1 MNSPILSSVTTTAT
15 PTTPLSAEDTAL
27 LHDLEKRVATSSL
40 DCFAAMAE
48 IEKYKGGI
56 LWQATHKSFDDYVR
70 ERFNYKPQHVGRLL
84 SAGNLTL
91 QLKSEIEKPE
101 DLPAN
106 EAQLRPLL
114 NKLPENRQLDA
125 WKKVVAELKP
135 EERTGAKVLEKVKE
149 IRKAIPKDE
158 LAASKPARAP
168 KVSKISKVI
177 QAPAPRETPEELI
190 RMLLD
195 ATSTHRQ
202 AFNIRSLLQEIT
214 RLMSDDSIPNTIL
227 SSVDNK
233 TGAPVLMVMPG

>member
-1 MNSPILSSVTTTAT
+1 MTAPILSSVTTTAT
-15 PTTPLSAEDTAL
+15 PTTFLSAEDTAL

-91 QLKSEIEKPE
+91 QLKSALQKPE
-101 DLPAN
+101 DLPIN

-114 NKLPENRQLDA
+114 NKLPESHHVQA
-125 WKKVVAELKP
+125 WKKVVADLKP
-135 EERTGAKVLEKVKE
+135 EERTGAKVMAKVQE
-149 IRKAIPKDE
+149 IRKSIPKEE

-168 KVSKISKVI
+168 KVTNVVKP
-177 QAPAPRETPEELI
+177 PAPRETPEELI
-190 RMLLD
+190 QKLVNITSSHHHGVKIRVMLIVISRLF
-195 ATSTHRQ
+195 AEPKNTEENLST
-202 AFNIRSLLQEIT
+202 
-214 RLMSDDSIPNTIL
+214 
-227 SSVDNK
+227 VDNH
-233 TGAPVLMVMPG
+233 TSVS

>member
-91 QLKSEIEKPE
+91 QLKSEIQKQE

-114 NKLPENRQLDA
+114 NKLPQSHHLQA
-125 WKKVVAELKP
+125 WKKVVADLKP
-135 EERTGAKVLEKVKE
+135 EERTGAKVMAKVQE
-149 IRKAIPKDE
+149 IRKAIPKEE

-168 KVSKISKVI
+168 KVSTVI
-177 QAPAPRETPEELI
+177 KAPAPRETPEELI

-233 TGAPVLMVMPG
+233 TGAPAAI

>member
-1 MNSPILSSVTTTAT
+1 MNASLSTIAT
-15 PTTPLSAEDTAL
+15 PPPVLSAEDTAL

-56 LWQATHKSFDDYVR
+56 LWQATHRSFDDYVR

-91 QLKSEIEKPE
+91 QLKSEMEKSE
-101 DLPAN
+101 DLPTN

-114 NKLPENRQLDA
+114 NKLPEDRQVEA

-135 EERTGAKVLEKVKE
+135 EERTGAKVMAKVQE
-149 IRKAIPKDE
+149 IRKAIPKEE

-190 RMLLD
+190 QKLLT
-195 ATSTHRQ
+195 ATASHRQ
-202 AFNIRSLLQEIT
+202 AFNIHSLIQEII
-214 RLMSDDSIPNTIL
+214 RLMSDDSIPVTTL

-233 TGAPVLMVMPG
+233 TGAPAAI

>member
-1 MNSPILSSVTTTAT
+1 MNSPILSAVATTAT
-15 PTTPLSAEDTAL
+15 PATVLSAEDTAL

-101 DLPAN
+101 DLPTN

-114 NKLPENRQLDA
+114 NKLPESHQVQA
-125 WKKVVAELKP
+125 WKKVVADLKP
-135 EERTGAKVLEKVKE
+135 EERTGAKVMAKVKE
-149 IRKAIPKDE
+149 LRKSIPKEE

-190 RMLLD
+190 QKLVNM
-195 ATSTHRQ
+195 TSSHHHGVK
-202 AFNIRSLLQEIT
+202 IRAVLIVIS
-214 RLMSDDSIPNTIL
+214 RLFAEPKNTEENL
-227 SSVDNK
+227 STVDNQ
-233 TGAPVLMVMPG
+233 TSVS

>member
-1 MNSPILSSVTTTAT
+1 MNSPILSAVTTTAT
-15 PTTPLSAEDTAL
+15 PATVLSAEDTAL

-91 QLKSEIEKPE
+91 QLKSETLKPE
-101 DLPAN
+101 DLPIN

-114 NKLPENRQLDA
+114 NKLPQDRQVEA

-135 EERTGAKVLEKVKE
+135 EERTGAKVMAKVQE
-149 IRKAIPKDE
+149 IRKAIPKEE
-158 LAASKPARAP
+158 LEASKPARAP
-168 KVSKISKVI
+168 KVSKLIK
-177 QAPAPRETPEELI
+177 APAPRETPEELI
-190 RMLLD
+190 QKLLT
-195 ATSTHRQ
+195 ATASHRQ
-202 AFNIRSLLQEIT
+202 VFNIHSLLQEII
-214 RLMSDDSIPNTIL
+214 RLMSDDSIPVTTL

-233 TGAPVLMVMPG
+233 TGAPAAI